1 MEFTSVQEMI
11 DSDDVRLIEIAKF
24 AMQVFLKEDLSK
36 SLMNQ
41 RGQEWVA
48 KQSFD
53 MAEAMM
59 EEFNNRKDS

>member
-11 DSDDVRLIEIAKF
+11 DSDDERLLEIAKL

-53 MAEAMM
+53 MADVMM

>member
-11 DSDDVRLIEIAKF
+11 DSDDVRLLEIAKL
-24 AMQVFLKEDLSK
+24 AIQVFLKEDLSK

>member
-11 DSDDVRLIEIAKF
+11 DSDDERLLEIAKL

-53 MAEAMM
+53 MAEVMM

>member
-11 DSDDVRLIEIAKF
+11 DSDDERLLEIAKH

-41 RGQEWVA
+41 RGQDWVA

>member
-11 DSDDVRLIEIAKF
+11 DSDDVRLLEIAKL

>member
-11 DSDDVRLIEIAKF
+11 DSDDERLLEIAKL

-36 SLMNQ
+36 SIMNQ

>member
-1 MEFTSVQEMI
+1 MI
-11 DSDDVRLIEIAKF
+11 DVDDERLLEIAKL

-36 SLMNQ
+36 SLMYQ